1 MKIKML
7 FALLFVL
14 GSITAQELSDS
25 SRLIYMKDVVTYL
38 ASDSLEGRA
47 SGSKG
52 EKLAADFIGVKFSEN
67 KRCKVIRQN
76 FYFRIDSANYNSQ
89 NVLCF
94 VDNGAAKTVLL
105 MAHYDHIGWGG
116 TLSKSSGI
124 HAVHNGADDNASGV
138 ALMLDLAQLLSKT
151 KTSCNYLF
159 VACSGHEPGLYGS
172 RYFAENCS
180 KKYKVIA
187 FTINL
192 DMVGRMDGESTLYY
206 DCTPD
211 QENRMDSLVNITS
224 DLKIKKSTSDRI
236 NILDSKW
243 FVEKNIS
250 GITLTTGMHSDYHK
264 ISDDAQYINF
274 AGMLKVEKFII
285 SYLNRLKFY

>member
-14 GSITAQELSDS
+14 GNITAQEFSDS
-25 SRLIYMKDVVTYL
+25 SRLTYMKDVVTYL

-52 EKLAADFIGVKFSEN
+52 EKLAADFIGVKFSKN
-67 KRCKVIRQN
+67 KRCKVTRQN
-76 FYFRIDSANYNSQ
+76 FSFRIDSANYNSQ

-94 VDNGAAKTVLL
+94 INNGAAKTVLI

-124 HAVHNGADDNASGV
+124 HAVHKGADDNASGV
-138 ALMLDLAQLLSKT
+138 ALMLDLVRLLPPT
-151 KTSCNYLF
+151 KAKCNYLF
-159 VACSGHEPGLYGS
+159 VAFSGHELGLFGS
-172 RYFAENCS
+172 KYFSEHLS
-180 KKYKVIA
+180 SKYKKIA
-187 FTINL
+187 ITINL
-192 DMVGRMDGESTLYY
+192 DMVGRMDGEGTLYY

-211 QENRMDSLVNITS
+211 QENRMDTLVNITS

-243 FVEKNIS
+243 FAEKNIP
-250 GITLTTGMHSDYHK
+250 GITFTTGMHSDYHK
-264 ISDDAQYINF
+264 ISDDVQYINF

>member
-7 FALLFVL
+7 FVLLFVL
-14 GSITAQELSDS
+14 GSSSAQELSDS
-25 SRLIYMKDVVTYL
+25 FRLIYMKDAVTYL

-52 EKLAADFIGVKFSEN
+52 EKLAADYIAAKFSEN
-67 KRCKVIRQN
+67 KRCKVTRQN

-94 VDNGAAKTVLL
+94 VNNGEAKTVLI

-116 TLSKSSGI
+116 ILSKSNGM

-159 VACSGHEPGLYGS
+159 VACSGHELGLYGS

-180 KKYKVIA
+180 KKYKEIA

-192 DMVGRMDGESTLYY
+192 DMVGRMDGENTLYY

-211 QENRMDSLVNITS
+211 QENLMDTLVNITS
-224 DLKIKKSTSDRI
+224 NLKIKKSTSDRI

-243 FVEKNIS
+243 FVKKNIS
-250 GITLTTGMHSDYHK
+250 GITLTTGMHPDYHK

-274 AGMLKVEKFII
+274 AGMLKVEKFV
-285 SYLNRLKFY
+285 LNQLKSLEFY